1 MTLPLSR
8 AMIRR
13 TLDHRTACCTAA
25 GDCDGVHNDKENTM
39 RYYFNLACT
48 LIAISLSQAAF
59 AACPPADSTAGG
71 WTPPSCISTSGP
83 AASSPGL
90 RCPDPNAPGGG
101 WVPPACYQDAAS
113 CPNCGT
119 IEAINIVEE
128 GQASGAGAVA
138 GAVAGG
144 VAGNKLGGKKNKKLG
159 TLLGAV
165 GGAVGGHYAEK
176 YLRKGKRWDVIVQL
190 NDESHKTISFE
201 SEPPYKVGD
210 RVKVDGDKL
219 TTY

>member
-1 MTLPLSR
+1 
-8 AMIRR
+8 
-13 TLDHRTACCTAA
+13 
-25 GDCDGVHNDKENTM
+25 M
-39 RYYFNLACT
+39 RYYLNLACT

-71 WTPPSCISTSGP
+71 WIPPSCISTSSP

-101 WVPPACYQDAAS
+101 WVPPACYQDAAT